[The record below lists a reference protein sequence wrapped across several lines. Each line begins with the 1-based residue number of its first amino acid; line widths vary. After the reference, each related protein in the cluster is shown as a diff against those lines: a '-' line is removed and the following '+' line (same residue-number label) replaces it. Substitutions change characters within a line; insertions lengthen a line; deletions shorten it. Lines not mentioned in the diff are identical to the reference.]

1 MSKQKKKRNKAYTG
15 SGAAQARPAV
25 TRIAAVNRS
34 KYGQWWYDHKRM
46 VRMIAI
52 PVAILF
58 ALIILI
64 IGLVGLLV

>member
-1 MSKQKKKRNKAYTG
+1 MSKQKKKRNKSYTG
-15 SGAAQARPAV
+15 SGATQARPAV

-34 KYGQWWYDHKRM
+34 KASQWWYDHKRT

-58 ALIILI
+58 ALIVMI